1 VRDVDA
7 IEQHG
12 QLRGIQLRSER
23 VLSEGG
29 QAEAAL
35 LQSLVGEHE
44 ASGVPP
50 EDFDSVAP
58 ARDEDEEVAGVEIL
72 LPLGA
77 HQRRQ
82 SVNAVTHVHRLT
94 RQQDSHSPR

>member
-1 VRDVDA
+1 MRDVDA
-7 IEQHG
+7 VEQHG
-12 QLRGIQLRSER
+12 QLRGIQLRPQR

-44 ASGVPP
+44 ASGVPR
-50 EDFDSVAP
+50 EDFDAVAP

-77 HQRRQ
+77 HDGGQPIDG
-82 SVNAVTHVHRLT
+82 VAHVHRLA
-94 RQQDSHSPR
+94 RQ